1 MIKGILTNL
10 INIFQVRN
18 LTTTVEKLT
27 SENELLKE
35 KHRALEEQ
43 MKMQDAQRE
52 QYAKSMEAQVSSF
65 SETIKQMTIMMQAR
79 LRFYLKA
86 ID

>member
-1 MIKGILTNL
+1 
-10 INIFQVRN
+10 
-18 LTTTVEKLT
+18 
-27 SENELLKE
+27 
-35 KHRALEEQ
+35 